1 MQERLRRVSW
11 CLRNLN
17 RRMFTVPLLALAL
30 ALTIYVIAQMTR
42 VVYIY
47 DGNQSTLTYTTKND
61 VHEILNNQGYYLM
74 AADEVDYTDFAQKY
88 VEINITRAFPV
99 QVKADGEKRTIM
111 TTGGTVAQ
119 VLLQSGIEFDAD
131 DRISSPLDA
140 TVSSGLE
147 IVVTRVEYETYTEVQ
162 TIPFEQEVQ
171 YTSLLSNGKTV
182 ITQNGSNGEQVLTY
196 RRRLENGVPQEPELV
211 DTTVTVQPVNQ
222 QALVGANVAISPL
235 DFGVE
240 LDANGQPVHYSRVL
254 TNQRATGYT
263 AKAGA
268 YTASGRKA
276 GVGYVAV
283 NPNVIPYGSK
293 LYIVSADNRFIYGCA
308 IAADTGTALMS
319 GHAGVDLYYAT
330 YLESCLNGAK
340 YVNIYVLE

>member
-17 RRMFTVPLLALAL
+17 RRMFAVPLLALAL
-30 ALTIYVIAQMTR
+30 SLTIFAIAHMTR
-42 VVYIY
+42 VVCIY
-47 DGNQSTLTYTTKND
+47 DGDQSTLTYTTEKD
-61 VHEILNNQGYYLM
+61 VHEILNTEGYYLM

-99 QVKADGEKRTIM
+99 QIKVDGEKHTVM
-111 TTGGTVAQ
+111 TTGGTVAA
-119 VLLQSGIEFDAD
+119 VLAQAGVTFGSD
-131 DRISSPLDA
+131 DTVSSPLDA

-147 IVVTRVEYETYTEVQ
+147 IVVTRVQYQTYTEVQ
-162 TIPFEQEVQ
+162 TIPYEQENQ
-171 YTSLLSNGKTV
+171 YTSLLKTGRTIV
-182 ITQNGSNGEQVLTY
+182 TQYGSNGERVLTY
-196 RRRLENGVPQEPELV
+196 RQKIVDGVPQEPELV
-211 DTTVTVQPVNQ
+211 DSTVTVQPVAQ
-222 QALVGANVAISPL
+222 KALVGSKVPISPL
-235 DFGVE
+235 DFGVS
-240 LDANGQPVHYSRVL
+240 LDANGQPLNYSRVL

-293 LYIVSADNRFIYGCA
+293 LYIVSADGQFVYGCA

-340 YVNIYVLE
+340 YVNIYVLD